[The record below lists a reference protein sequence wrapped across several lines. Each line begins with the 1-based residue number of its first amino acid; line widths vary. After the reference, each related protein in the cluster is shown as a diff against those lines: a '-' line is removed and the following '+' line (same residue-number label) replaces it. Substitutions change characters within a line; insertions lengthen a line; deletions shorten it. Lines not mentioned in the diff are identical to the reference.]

1 MTAHSLGNTHRD
13 LADRALKKTL
23 AIGLCCSGLFHT
35 AAIAGVNYLAA
46 NSIEDLEITAIERV
60 ELDPEPTPTPAVKP
74 IVPKAKPITTPA
86 PKVVKPVAI
95 KPPAPVK
102 IPTPKAISTPPPVVK
117 IVKSKVTIKPLSVP
131 VAKAVPPAPKQITQP
146 AIPKTATPPPFPKQ
160 LFADPAPKAAPAKT
174 PKLAKKSTS
183 PAPVTDLAS
192 PLTPTAPPKQVA
204 FDANAQSQPD
214 SSNDD
219 FIPSQPGSTSKL
231 ARSTAPAPTA
241 ANQTSLAAANKLPQN
256 FGDAA
261 PSQSNNSPTN
271 DDFGTAPP
279 GNNTRIGANPTSI
292 PSASN
297 QTSLAGTPGKSN
309 NLGANF
315 GGGNNNNSPENDEPI
330 GSGTP
335 GNSSRI
341 ARSNSG
347 GKTDSSS
354 NQTSLGNGS
363 RQGRSLGGS
372 LGGTSTGTSNS
383 AGSGSDDVGAGS
395 PGNIATGGRNEAKI
409 QCLRNCDIKY
419 PDNLEDADMGR
430 DKILVKV
437 TIDASGTVTNAQI
450 ARSSGN
456 LKLDRVAL
464 DGVKQMQLTA
474 MGKPLTF
481 RAKISTLANN

>member
-35 AAIAGVNYLAA
+35 AAIAAVNYMAA
-46 NSIEDLEITAIERV
+46 NRIEDLDITAIERV
-60 ELDPEPTPTPAVKP
+60 ELDPEPTPTPVVKP
-74 IVPKAKPITTPA
+74 VLPKAKPIATPE
-86 PKVVKPVAI
+86 PKVVKPVTI

-102 IPTPKAISTPPPVVK
+102 IPTPKAIPTPPPVVK
-117 IVKSKVTIKPLSVP
+117 IVKSKVTVKPLSAP
-131 VAKAVPPAPKQITQP
+131 VAKVVPPAPQQVTQP
-146 AIPKTATPPPFPKQ
+146 VIPKPATPPPFPKQ
-160 LFADPAPKAAPAKT
+160 LFTDPAPKAAPAKT
-174 PKLAKKSTS
+174 PKLSKKSSS
-183 PAPVTDLAS
+183 PDPVTDPAS

-204 FDANAQSQPD
+204 FDSNTPSQND
-214 SSNDD
+214 RNDD

-241 ANQTSLAAANKLPQN
+241 TNQTSLAATNKLPQN

-261 PSQSNNSPTN
+261 PSQSNNSSTN

-279 GNNTRIGANPTSI
+279 GNTTRIGANPISS
-292 PSASN
+292 PSTSN
-297 QTSLAGTPGKSN
+297 QTSLASNSGKSN
-309 NLGANF
+309 NLGNNLS
-315 GGGNNNNSPENDEPI
+315 GGSNNNSPENDEPI

-347 GKTDSSS
+347 AKTGSIS

-372 LGGTSTGTSNS
+372 LGDTSTGTSNS
-383 AGSGSDDVGAGS
+383 AGNGSDDLGAGS
-395 PGNIATGGRNEAKI
+395 PGNIATGSKNEMKI
-409 QCLRNCDIKY
+409 QCLRNCEIKY
-419 PDNLEDADMGR
+419 PDNLEDADMGK

-456 LKLDRVAL
+456 TKLDRVAL